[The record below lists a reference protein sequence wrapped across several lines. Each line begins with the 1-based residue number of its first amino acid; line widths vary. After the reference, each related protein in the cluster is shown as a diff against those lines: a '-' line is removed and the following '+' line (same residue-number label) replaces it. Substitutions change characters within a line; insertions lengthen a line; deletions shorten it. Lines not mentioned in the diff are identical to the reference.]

1 MGIEYENI
9 GAVIAS
15 DVKQYLVRNEL
26 CTPEEADVLCLVY
39 QDQPAEIRDMSWWDV
54 MGLAMKQNNYL
65 YSFWEERAKRVNVRT
80 VVGTRIIPALLP
92 PLSGINSLPDPLV
105 WIRHLQA
112 MVRLRYGNG

>member
-26 CTPEEADVLCLVY
+26 CSPEEADVLCLVY
-39 QDQPAEIRDMSWWDV
+39 QDQPIEITNMSWWDV

-65 YSFWEERAKRVNVRT
+65 YSWWEERAKRVNKHTPHPNQRIIVPALIPTPCGFNNSPDPESWVRT
-80 VVGTRIIPALLP
+80 LQALTRI
-92 PLSGINSLPDPLV
+92 S
-105 WIRHLQA
+105 
-112 MVRLRYGNG
+112 